1 MDKKMIR
8 VYDTITKKY
17 VDVEV
22 NEDFL
27 KEYNRSQWRID
38 DNDKSFYKHEIQF
51 SLLKLGLSDD
61 PNTFI
66 EFRTP
71 GDMVEQNAIELSYI
85 RKLRDCLNN
94 LPREDRDLIILLFF
108 CGKTERECASI
119 YGISQKNIN
128 KKKNRILCTLYKL
141 LQKE

>member
-1 MDKKMIR
+1 MIR

-51 SLLKLGLSDD
+51 S
-61 PNTFI
+61 F
-66 EFRTP
+66 
-71 GDMVEQNAIELSYI
+71 
-85 RKLRDCLNN
+85 
-94 LPREDRDLIILLFF
+94 
-108 CGKTERECASI
+108 
-119 YGISQKNIN
+119 
-128 KKKNRILCTLYKL
+128 
-141 LQKE
+141 